1 MMDGDIGVESEE
13 GKGSTFWFRIKLALG
28 DPALAAK
35 TKKEQNLSIAGTLHA
50 VHARV
55 LLVDDNA
62 TNRKVASQI
71 LMKAGC
77 EVVMASSGQEA
88 INVLQKDS
96 NFDLVL
102 MDIQMPE
109 MDGMETTR
117 RLKVLNLAS
126 LPPIVA
132 MTAYAMKED
141 RERFLAAGMDDY
153 LAKPIR
159 AQQIIAMVSRWVSE
173 GHGSVEEALVNTE
186 FVVDEEV
193 LASLSDAVGG
203 DPVFVQSML
212 EEFIAEAKEQISA
225 AISAHSDGSCK
236 GVQSEL
242 HTLKGNSGTLG
253 AAQVHSIC
261 EKIELKAKVCDFTQ
275 FGTEIVDL
283 QIALKN
289 FEDAIKAK
297 FA

>member
-13 GKGSTFWFRIKLALG
+13 GKGSTFWFTIKLAIG
-28 DPALAAK
+28 DSSLAAK
-35 TKKEQNLSIAGTLHA
+35 TKKDENLSISGTLHS

-77 EVVMASSGQEA
+77 EVLMASSGQEA
-88 INVLQKDS
+88 IDILQKDA

-117 RLKVLNLAS
+117 RLKALNLAA

-159 AQQIIAMVSRWVSE
+159 AQQLIQMVGKWVHD
-173 GHGSVEEALVNTE
+173 GHAPEESIQDQSLE
-186 FVVDEEV
+186 VVDEEV
-193 LASLSDAVGG
+193 LKSLSDAVGG
-203 DPVFVQSML
+203 DPVFVEGML
-212 EEFIAEAKEQISA
+212 LEFIAEAEEQILQAEKAYA
-225 AISAHSDGSCK
+225 ANDCK
-236 GVQSEL
+236 GMKASQALITCLRVDRRVEVQV
-242 HTLKGNSGTLG
+242 LG
-253 AAQVHSIC
+253 SQP
-261 EKIELKAKVCDFTQ
+261 Q
-275 FGTEIVDL
+275 R
-283 QIALKN
+283 
-289 FEDAIKAK
+289 
-297 FA
+297 